1 MVRRPVL
8 TLLLLG
14 LFGVVACPARAGDV
28 PKAPAAAGRVVD
40 PSKAKAQELEKQRLL
55 AKLHADAPKVV
66 EANSGANPLDAPI
79 FHRYDRP

>member
-14 LFGVVACPARAGDV
+14 LCGVFACPAQAGDALR
-28 PKAPAAAGRVVD
+28 APVAAGRVVE
-40 PSKAKAQELEKQRLL
+40 PSKSKAQELQKQRLL